1 MKLWIEIILE
11 WLNCLDI
18 LETNVK
24 ELKELD
30 DGKFYNKLIELFS
43 WKGAKDITDTKD
55 IVIKFLQDE
64 YPKYQFDDKDME
76 QMEHIYISS
85 LFLLRVSQEPL
96 FYRPMC
102 IKLQHSTQL
111 KIKTF
116 LEMIIP
122 YGKDIEKETLRKIIA
137 EIESDTPE
145 VPVTP
150 KTKTLQHYLTS
161 PAVQSAQR
169 HKLLTER
176 NRELRMLKTE
186 LEVERFEK
194 MDLQEDLR
202 IQQNRIQN
210 LHAKLKEKTAEIKA
224 LREEKMMPK
233 TPQSAKK
240 CKETFSSERCYKK
253 EIDCLEN
260 QLIQKQCEIDKLE
273 TDNDTLTKKLTCIE
287 KQCIY
292 FREKTENCERTLEDM
307 KIQIENKDR
316 ELMSLRMTNEELY
329 THLNELNKTSVEE
342 KSFEID
348 EITPLHSLST
358 SLNNSEIL
366 SSVIEIQLQEAKNES
381 ALLKNQLD
389 TANKKLEFTNLEY
402 ENAVQ
407 LLKEKTQLLQNTE
420 TKFNETI
427 NNLNTKIE
435 SLQEEQESLSS
446 KNKSLEELCNSQKES
461 LLDAEKLNNALTT
474 KVNTLRDKIECLEKS
489 LCNQNIN
496 NDKLNTELEEVK
508 SQMHENLISIQN
520 LTDQNNLYETSINL
534 YNKNLTEIAIHYLE
548 SDCIGD
554 NNLDNKTTI
563 ELIEY
568 LQTILCNFNKK
579 YTLKEAELQSLNNTI
594 DEAKLKLEKSQLQVF
609 NLEEKDKENITE
621 ISKLKET
628 ATDSAIKINEL
639 TTIIEHNS
647 EEISHLKE
655 IKLHKQALEKD
666 LCEYKEE
673 IKKRNLLI
681 QATIIYIKRLKEN
694 IQAFKTEF
702 YLMKKDILNRINEYQ
717 KQNQDTGECILN
729 AYNKLYANYTQEQL
743 HQNQL
748 KDELANNEKNLKDSK
763 NLNITLQNE
772 LIKNKEIIN
781 NLEIELI
788 NTKEKLTE
796 STQELVKLEKTKE
809 TFEKQHNDLKFENE
823 KILLYLNDINDK
835 LKEFQEKAYNMSDQL
850 KVKDEKIGSLVE
862 EITSLKLEKD
872 HVIHLQMENET
883 ELKNFIKIIE
893 TKLLEKQRYLDQLST
908 EVKLKEETSALVQDK
923 FEKLSKEAIAS
934 EIKLK
939 EVIMNLQE
947 VRTNQD
953 AVLVTQEKALKEKC
967 FQLEQLE
974 DEFNKSKEVLRKQL
988 ENEKVLSQNLQS
1000 TNSELQM
1007 QSYKQKRIIEELQ
1020 ETLKKVRN
1028 ELNESKEYSKN
1039 EDVQK
1044 LEIVQVCEKLQHLI
1058 NDLKLTVLKAS
1069 TKNENCCADILSDV
1083 QCSNEPDKTENILKT
1098 LRTSINEIY
1107 AIRTLILQSLKE
1119 TTNLNETLKN
1129 QKIIVDNYDMKCE
1142 EIKLLK
1148 TKIEEL
1154 NSLEEKHVKHINI
1167 LLQHK
1172 ESLNDYLKN
1181 IIKSRENL
1189 DTSLTE
1195 LKGKWDKLL
1204 TNYHDIFMMDKSMC
1218 DDLKHIHAEKMCLEN
1233 TLFKHYIYHFQNIK
1247 SLQTI
1252 LWTKFLWTEQRL
1264 NDSCSK
1270 TENEEEIVNNSSD
1283 VFSDEKIVI
1292 EAELRKNEVL
1302 QEDIVQLQNK
1312 ITDFSDLITSFEN
1325 KLKSN
1330 EIELQSE
1337 SEKKLHSRINE
1348 LTEDKSNLESKLN
1361 CARIKNAKLENDI
1374 DELRIK
1380 IQEMKVTSLK
1390 ELEDLRKELM
1400 QLKKENLKLEEE
1412 KYELSKRP
1420 KKEDVDNQLKDLHDK
1435 YKVKVDEIK
1444 QNMKIAYNEQ
1454 ITKMNKE
1461 QEQLVESLQRKME
1474 LQCRKQADEL
1484 SKYKAHVAVM
1494 SSQFWNVGEKL
1505 LGEQQE
1511 KEKLRK
1517 ELTDLKAK
1525 YQSFDKKLISSIEHK
1540 TSKHEKKDLVGENKE
1555 VVQKISVMHEK
1566 TTYERRC
1573 SIRSIQTMGNAFNAE
1588 DEEGEVF
1595 DNIYLADMK
1604 DGNSS
1609 SNVDVDRLSILKKR
1623 NALCKPHLKSSY
1635 PAEMQFHPIPFTEEE
1650 IKTGSAA
1657 DDIFNDS
1664 LSQSLL
1670 PEQKAKKKDRT
1681 QTSYKKPGPPT
1692 PSKNGGRLSLQG
1704 NEMKSPNSRIL
1715 RERNKERATAT
1726 PRKLKSLFSSRR
1738 QDENVI
1744 VTPRDRRRSS
1754 IFRKYRNAND
1764 R

>member
-1 MKLWIEIILE
+1 MKLWTEIILE

-30 DGKFYNKLIELFS
+30 DGNFYNKLIELFS
-43 WKGAKDITDTKD
+43 WKGAEDITDTKHV
-55 IVIKFLQDE
+55 VIKFLQDE

-76 QMEHIYISS
+76 QMEHVYISS

-96 FYRPMC
+96 FYQPMC

-122 YGKDIEKETLRKIIA
+122 YGRDIEKETLRKIIA
-137 EIESDTPE
+137 EIENDTSE
-145 VPVTP
+145 IPVTP
-150 KTKTLQHYLTS
+150 KAKILQHYLTS
-161 PAVQSAQR
+161 PAVQSSQR
-169 HKLLTER
+169 HKILTER
-176 NRELRMLKTE
+176 NRELRMLRTE

-194 MDLQEDLR
+194 IDLQEDLR

-224 LREEKMMPK
+224 LREEKMMSK

-240 CKETFSSERCYKK
+240 CKETLSSERYYKK
-253 EIDCLEN
+253 EIDHLEN

-273 TDNDTLTKKLTCIE
+273 TDNDSLTKKLTCVE

-292 FREKTENCERTLEDM
+292 FKEKTENYEKALKD
-307 KIQIENKDR
+307 IQIQMEVKDN
-316 ELMSLRMTNEELY
+316 ELMNLKMTNEELY

-348 EITPLHSLST
+348 EVVPLHSLST

-366 SSVIEIQLQEAKNES
+366 SSVIEIQLQEAKKES
-381 ALLKNQLD
+381 ASLKNQLD
-389 TANKKLEFTNLEY
+389 TANKKLEFTNFEY
-402 ENAVQ
+402 ENTVQ
-407 LLKEKTQLLQNTE
+407 LLEEKTQLLQNTE

-427 NNLNTKIE
+427 NNLNVKIE
-435 SLQEEQESLSS
+435 SLQKEQDSLKSQ
-446 KNKSLEELCNSQKES
+446 NKSLEELCNSQKES
-461 LLDAEKLNNALTT
+461 LLNVEGLKNALTT
-474 KVNTLRDKIECLEKS
+474 IVTTLKEKIEYLEKS
-489 LCNQNIN
+489 LCNQNID
-496 NDKLNTELEEVK
+496 NDKLNSELEEVK
-508 SQMHENLISIQN
+508 SQMHENLKSIQN
-520 LTDQNNLYETSINL
+520 LTDQNNLYKTSIDL
-534 YNKNLTEIAIHYLE
+534 YNKNLKEIAIYYLE
-548 SDCIGD
+548 SDCIED
-554 NNLDNKTTI
+554 NNLDNKTTT
-563 ELIEY
+563 ELIEH

-594 DEAKLKLEKSQLQVF
+594 DEAKLELKECQSQIF
-609 NLEEKDKENITE
+609 NLEEKDKHNITE

-628 ATDSAIKINEL
+628 ATESAIKINEL
-639 TTIIEHNS
+639 ATIIEHNS
-647 EEISHLKE
+647 TEISHLKE
-655 IKLHKQALEKD
+655 IKLHKEALEKD
-666 LCEYKEE
+666 LSECKEE
-673 IKKRNLLI
+673 IKNRNLLV
-681 QATIIYIKRLKEN
+681 QAIVIYIKRLKEN

-702 YLMKKDILNRINEYQ
+702 YLMKKDIVNRINEYQ
-717 KQNQDTGECILN
+717 KQNQETSECVLN
-729 AYNKLYANYTQEQL
+729 AYNKLYVNYTQEQL
-743 HQNQL
+743 HQSQL

-772 LIKNKEIIN
+772 VIKNKETIN
-781 NLEIELI
+781 NLETELI

-796 STQELVKLEKTKE
+796 SAQKLVKLEKTKDV
-809 TFEKQHNDLKFENE
+809 FEKQYNDLKFENE
-823 KILLYLNDINDK
+823 KILLCLNDINDK
-835 LKEFQEKAYNMSDQL
+835 LKVFQEKACNMSEQL

-862 EITSLKLEKD
+862 EIASIKLEKD
-872 HVIHLQMENET
+872 RVVHLQMENEA

-893 TKLLEKQRYLDQLST
+893 TKLLEKQHYLDQLST
-908 EVKLKEETSALVQDK
+908 EVKLKEKTSALVQDK
-923 FEKLSKEAIAS
+923 FEKLSKETIAS

-939 EVIMNLQE
+939 EVITSLQE

-953 AVLVTQEKALKEKC
+953 AVLVTQEKALQEKC
-967 FQLEQLE
+967 FQLEQFQK
-974 DEFNKSKEVLRKQL
+974 EFNESKEVLRKQL
-988 ENEKVLSQNLQS
+988 ETEKVLSHNLQS

-1007 QSYKQKRIIEELQ
+1007 QSYKQKRVIEELQ

-1028 ELNESKEYSKN
+1028 ELNESKEYCKN
-1039 EDVQK
+1039 EEAQK
-1044 LEIVQVCEKLQHLI
+1044 LEIVEVCAKLQHLI
-1058 NDLKLTVLKAS
+1058 NDLKLTVVKAS
-1069 TKNENCCADILSDV
+1069 TKNENSGADILSDT
-1083 QCSNEPDKTENILKT
+1083 QYNNDTDKTDNILKT
-1098 LRTSINEIY
+1098 LRTSVTEIY
-1107 AIRTLILQSLKE
+1107 AIRTLILDS
-1119 TTNLNETLKN
+1119 LNETLKN
-1129 QKIIVDNYDMKCE
+1129 QKLIVDNYDTKCE

-1148 TKIEEL
+1148 IKVEEL
-1154 NSLEEKHVKHINI
+1154 NSLKEKHVKRVNT
-1167 LLQHK
+1167 LLKHK
-1172 ESLNDYLKN
+1172 ESLNDHLKN

-1189 DTSLTE
+1189 DTLLAG
-1195 LKGKWDKLL
+1195 LKQKWDKLL
-1204 TNYHDIFMMDKSMC
+1204 TNSHDIFMMDKSIC
-1218 DDLKHIHAEKMCLEN
+1218 DDLKHIYAEKMYLEN
-1233 TLFKHYIYHFQNIK
+1233 TLFKHYIYHFQNMK
-1247 SLQTI
+1247 PLQTI
-1252 LWTKFLWTEQRL
+1252 LWNQFLWTEQRL
-1264 NDSCSK
+1264 SDSYLK
-1270 TENEEEIVNNSSD
+1270 TENAEEILNGSPD

-1292 EAELRKNEVL
+1292 EAELCKNEAL
-1302 QEDIVQLQNK
+1302 QQDIVQLQNK
-1312 ITDFSDLITSFEN
+1312 VADFSNLITSFEN

-1337 SEKKLHSRINE
+1337 SEKKLHSRIDE
-1348 LTEDKSNLESKLN
+1348 LTEDKNHLESKLN
-1361 CARIKNAKLENDI
+1361 CARIKNAKLESDI

-1390 ELEDLRKELM
+1390 ELEDLGKELM
-1400 QLKKENLKLEEE
+1400 ELKEEKLKLKEEM
-1412 KYELSKRP
+1412 YELSKRP
-1420 KKEDVDNQLKDLHDK
+1420 RKEDVDNQLKDIHDK

-1444 QNMKIAYNEQ
+1444 QNMKIAYSEQ
-1454 ITKMNKE
+1454 IAKMNKE

-1517 ELTDLKAK
+1517 ELIDLKSK
-1525 YQSFDKKLISSIEHK
+1525 YQSFDKKLVSSIEHK
-1540 TSKHEKKDLVGENKE
+1540 TSKHEKRDLVGENKE
-1555 VVQKISVMHEK
+1555 VLQKISVTHEK

-1573 SIRSIQTMGNAFNAE
+1573 SIRSIQTMGNAFHAE

-1595 DNIYLADMK
+1595 NNTYL
-1604 DGNSS
+1604 
-1609 SNVDVDRLSILKKR
+1609 DRLSILKKR

-1635 PAEMQFHPIPFTEEE
+1635 PAETQFNPTPFTEEE
-1650 IKTGSAA
+1650 IKAGSVAE
-1657 DDIFNDS
+1657 DMFNDS

-1670 PEQKAKKKDRT
+1670 PEQKTRKKDRT

-1704 NEMKSPNSRIL
+1704 NEIKSPNSRIL
-1715 RERNKERATAT
+1715 KERNKERATAT
-1726 PRKLKSLFSSRR
+1726 PRKLKSLFTSRR

-1744 VTPRDRRRSS
+1744 VTPRNRRRSS
-1754 IFRKYRNAND
+1754 IFRKYYSGND